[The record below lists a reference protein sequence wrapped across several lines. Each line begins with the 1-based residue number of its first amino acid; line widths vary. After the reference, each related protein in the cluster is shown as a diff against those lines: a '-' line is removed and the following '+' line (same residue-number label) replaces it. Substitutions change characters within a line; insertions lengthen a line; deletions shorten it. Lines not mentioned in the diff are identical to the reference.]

1 MNGDTTKQYYSACN
15 HDTSQDESAELL
27 QNQEPN
33 AVTKNNMSTQESP
46 ISMSG
51 MDQVKMTQLDPL
63 IEKKDSLVKYCAS
76 DNDFHVE
83 AVEMQRQENMDEEED
98 DRDEDLSSESYPASS
113 HYTENTDSVTGGF
126 GLANRVCVIDM
137 IGIMK

>member
-1 MNGDTTKQYYSACN
+1 
-15 HDTSQDESAELL
+15 
-27 QNQEPN
+27 
-33 AVTKNNMSTQESP
+33 MSTQESP
-46 ISMSG
+46 ISISG

-76 DNDFHVE
+76 DNDVHVE
-83 AVEMQRQENMDEEED
+83 AVEKQRHENMDEEED